1 MDSFVQI
8 SNPRHM
14 DFLDLVL
21 TFETELYLFYVCC
34 REHTNPSWCLNTK
47 FSHQIWYIVCGTSNR
62 WRHRENPL
70 SRKQRNSFVVLYFF
84 SNYDFDF
91 QKYTQVTNIYCKEK
105 ILITFCCL
113 VHKLGLIVYKLH
125 VHY

>member
-1 MDSFVQI
+1 MAAQ
-8 SNPRHM
+8 
-14 DFLDLVL
+14 
-21 TFETELYLFYVCC
+21 
-34 REHTNPSWCLNTK
+34 RES
-47 FSHQIWYIVCGTSNR
+47 IVPG
-62 WRHRENPL
+62 
-70 SRKQRNSFVVLYFF
+70 SRGNSFVVLYFF